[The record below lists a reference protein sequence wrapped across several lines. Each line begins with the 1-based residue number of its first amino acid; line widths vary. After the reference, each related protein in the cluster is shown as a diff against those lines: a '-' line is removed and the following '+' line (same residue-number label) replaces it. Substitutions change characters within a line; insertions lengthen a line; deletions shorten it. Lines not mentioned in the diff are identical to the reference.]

1 MVKKNESFKPKQ
13 ESKKERKRW
22 SSWGLIGALVAVAL
36 AVAVAVTV
44 SPMTASKIGSLINSN
59 NKSCQCPSSQ
69 VQFILSSFG
78 C

>member
-22 SSWGLIGALVAVAL
+22 SSWGLIGALV